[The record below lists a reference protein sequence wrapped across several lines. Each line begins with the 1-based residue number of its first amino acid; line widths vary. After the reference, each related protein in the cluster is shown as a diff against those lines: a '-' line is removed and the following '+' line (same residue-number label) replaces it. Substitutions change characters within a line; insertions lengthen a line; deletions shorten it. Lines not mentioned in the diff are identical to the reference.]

1 MVDLSV
7 RLMTPRDQK
16 ETLTKKFTLEISK
29 TQCFINTSEELKGYN
44 LWKYKKKTIIP
55 NLILLSS
62 LWARLRLGVWVIR
75 LYWRHSSEANSQWIF
90 MCKLI
95 ISWSKYDDGKNA
107 IPLWLEIAVLFREW
121 GGWGTKAED
130 CE

>member
-7 RLMTPRDQK
+7 GLMTPRDQK

-62 LWARLRLGVWVIR
+62 LLACQIEAGGVG
-75 LYWRHSSEANSQWIF
+75 Y
-90 MCKLI
+90 KI
-95 ISWSKYDDGKNA
+95 ILKT
-107 IPLWLEIAVLFREW
+107 F
-121 GGWGTKAED
+121 
-130 CE
+130 